1 MCIQIITELVRRSKV
16 LFIFVLFK
24 LHGIVIAIYISPNKF
39 TLNMNKS
46 IFFIVLLIS
55 MASCSSTQST
65 LKNTDD
71 NAPNLTLSKDNTFVI
86 TAYSKDK
93 KYGYDK
99 DYPINI
105 FFNNTNNETINQ
117 SRFLNALAGPKGEKI
132 TFTKLESCCPFPTKR
147 SEMGAGFL
155 DVYEVTWDGLKKP
168 IVLYVNIYERGLLMV
183 PVGLGLK
190 KN

>member
-1 MCIQIITELVRRSKV
+1 
-16 LFIFVLFK
+16 
-24 LHGIVIAIYISPNKF
+24 
-39 TLNMNKS
+39 MNKS
-46 IFFIVLLIS
+46 ILLIALLIS
-55 MASCSSTQST
+55 LASCSSTQST

-105 FFNNTNNETINQ
+105 FFNNTKNETINQ
-117 SRFLNALAGPKGEKI
+117 DRFLNALAGPKGEKI

-147 SEMGAGFL
+147 SELGAGFL
-155 DVYEVTWDGLKKP
+155 DVYELKWEGQKKP
-168 IVLYVNIYERGLLMV
+168 VLLYLNIYEKGILMV
-183 PVGLGLK
+183 PMGLSLK
-190 KN
+190 K